1 MIIYILNIYPYNMTV
16 NNNTNMSN
24 YALIIIIHKN
34 LISFSFVIKVAIVL

>member
-1 MIIYILNIYPYNMTV
+1 MTV

-34 LISFSFVIKVAIVL
+34 LISFSFVIKVAIDYRILIFLGFNFV